1 MDGDECYICLIKYD
15 DGKNQPVILHCTH
28 QMCYRCLG
36 RIKAQVNSLC
46 PFCRKDI
53 KNFKTDLTSSASLD
67 AELEDEVEDEV
78 EDFAFSQFID
88 SSTVVSQP
96 SYIGIPR
103 QRRRRH
109 VSRESEISSRA
120 ELRIHKR
127 ARARERRIRNS
138 RTRHGHESHQ
148 GSRESRQIRKRET
161 NRRRPYIKNH
171 RRENNFHQRSRS
183 RANRI
188 SVI

>member
-15 DGKNQPVILHCTH
+15 DGNNQLVILHCTH
-28 QMCYRCLG
+28 QMCSRCLG
-36 RIKAQVNSLC
+36 RIKAQVKSLC

-67 AELEDEVEDEV
+67 AELEDEVED
-78 EDFAFSQFID
+78 FPFSQFID

-96 SYIGIPR
+96 PSIGLPH

-109 VSRESEISSRA
+109 VSRESELISRA
-120 ELRIHKR
+120 ELRIQKR

-138 RTRHGHESHQ
+138 RSRHGHESNQ
-148 GSRESRQIRKRET
+148 SSRESHRRRKRET
-161 NRRRPYIKNH
+161 KRRRPYMKNY
-171 RRENNFHQRSRS
+171 RREHNFHQSS
-183 RANRI
+183 RARTNRI
-188 SVI
+188 SRI